1 MANPFRMNDLE
12 VYSIY
17 HYFRTQ
23 RRPQATASETPFFC
37 FFFTGLGGGDVDV
50 PVNLLT
56 SRMLR
61 ELRGWLGCTYIYI
74 YVSIYIYFQTI
85 IYIHINVHIFLYIC
99 IHIYIFL
106 TYVYIYITCIY
117 TCIYICIDICI
128 YIYLHTYLC
137 LELFRHVK
145 LTCRGLFGSSPFVTH
160 IFNVD
165 AIAVSQTNAKACNA
179 RWTPP
184 DLLWKASEA
193 KGVVHFGREYGS
205 KSHQHSCRSCL

>member
-1 MANPFRMNDLE
+1 M
-12 VYSIY
+12 YIS
-17 HYFRTQ
+17 
-23 RRPQATASETPFFC
+23 S
-37 FFFTGLGGGDVDV
+37 
-50 PVNLLT
+50 
-56 SRMLR
+56 
-61 ELRGWLGCTYIYI
+61 CTYVYIYI
-74 YVSIYIYFQTI
+74 YISHLRI
-85 IYIHINVHIFLYIC
+85 
-99 IHIYIFL
+99 
-106 TYVYIYITCIY
+106 YIYITCIY
-117 TCIYICIDICI
+117 TCIYIYILCIDICI

-145 LTCRGLFGSSPFVTH
+145 LTCRGMFGSSPFVTH

>member
-1 MANPFRMNDLE
+1 M
-12 VYSIY
+12 
-17 HYFRTQ
+17 
-23 RRPQATASETPFFC
+23 
-37 FFFTGLGGGDVDV
+37 
-50 PVNLLT
+50 LT
-56 SRMLR
+56 SLSTCSRHVCFVNFGV
-61 ELRGWLGCTYIYI
+61 GWVVHIYIYMYQYTFTSKQLYIYTYKCTYLLVHMYTYIYISLSLTYIYI
-74 YVSIYIYFQTI
+74 YIYIYHM
-85 IYIHINVHIFLYIC
+85 YI
-99 IHIYIFL
+99 
-106 TYVYIYITCIY
+106 YVY
-117 TCIYICIDICI
+117 IYICIDICI

-145 LTCRGLFGSSPFVTH
+145 LTCRGMFGSSPFVTH

-205 KSHQHSCRSCL
+205 KSHQHSCRSCLWY